1 MKKVGGRR
9 IRREGEKSEDRKR
22 KYHWKSS
29 DIN

>member
-22 KYHWKSS
+22 KYRWKKK
-29 DIN
+29 